1 MVDGCAT
8 RDQACCGIIASGELF
23 INFHGCASP
32 PPACLCYPVTCTHPV
47 PALTLHST
55 SSATSVCFHNPS
67 FCKIF
72 YSNSCIFA
80 FNLINLPPIL
90 NSDTVQLQ
98 YCNPSL
104 QCYSMSFYCTS
115 STIGTWDA
123 VQPCD
128 MLCWGSRSNRAAV
141 ATSWCVQEAFPAY
154 EDMTGSPL
162 SSLQCPY
169 PSAPISDH
177 TFDRTL
183 ALLTGLD
190 TATSVPDC
198 LFYVH

>member
-1 MVDGCAT
+1 M
-8 RDQACCGIIASGELF
+8 
-23 INFHGCASP
+23 
-32 PPACLCYPVTCTHPV
+32 
-47 PALTLHST
+47 
-55 SSATSVCFHNPS
+55 CFHNPS

-98 YCNPSL
+98 YCNLSL

-115 STIGTWDA
+115 STIGYMGCCPTLRY
-123 VQPCD
+123 VVRG
-128 MLCWGSRSNRAAV
+128 GSRSNRAAV